1 MEAKQLLKKMEVDHY
16 MVKLGIFNV
25 IITVDVKKKKFFKF
39 FSSKEKFAYE
49 IDY

>member
-1 MEAKQLLKKMEVDHY
+1 MGVDHH
-16 MVKLGIFNV
+16 MAELRIFNV